1 MAERYADILY
11 DKKGQLAR
19 ITINRP
25 RQYNAFT
32 GDTLKELM
40 LAFED
45 AAADEEVGVVVLTG
59 AGDKAF
65 CAGGDVNWE
74 KGGGLRRQVLEPY
87 MLHVSV
93 SRCPKPVI
101 ARVNGY
107 AIGGGN
113 HLAYFCDFT
122 IAAEHAIFGQNGPRV
137 GSPAGGPIVSYLAH
151 MIGQKRAR
159 EMWML
164 CRRYSAQQA
173 LVMGLVNAV
182 VPLDKLDEE
191 VAAGARSCWR
201 SRRPASRSSRRR
213 SSPSSTR
220 CSARGT
226 PSAASWSGAS
236 SGKRS
241 NRRGRA
247 PSSRSGSRTS
257 RGSADGADRRR
268 EEISMPPWEGKR
280 DGT

>member
-1 MAERYADILY
+1 MAETYQDILY
-11 DKKGQLAR
+11 DKRDQVAR

-59 AGDKAF
+59 AGDRAF

-74 KGGGLRRQVLEPY
+74 KQGGLRRQVLEPY
-87 MLHVSV
+87 MLHVAV

-122 IAAEHAIFGQNGPRV
+122 VAAEHAVFGQNGPRV

-151 MIGQKRAR
+151 LIGQKRAR

-164 CRRYSAQQA
+164 CRRYTAQQA
-173 LVMGLVNAV
+173 LQMGLVNAV
-182 VPLDKLDEE
+182 VPLAELDAEVDRWCAELLALSPTCLKILKASFVAEFEPVLGQGDGIRRLVVGREFWEE
-191 VAAGARSCWR
+191 EQQEGARAFLEK
-201 SRRPASRSSRRR
+201 RRPDFSRFRRR
-213 SSPSSTR
+213 
-220 CSARGT
+220 RG
-226 PSAASWSGAS
+226 
-236 SGKRS
+236 
-241 NRRGRA
+241 
-247 PSSRSGSRTS
+247 
-257 RGSADGADRRR
+257 
-268 EEISMPPWEGKR
+268 
-280 DGT
+280 